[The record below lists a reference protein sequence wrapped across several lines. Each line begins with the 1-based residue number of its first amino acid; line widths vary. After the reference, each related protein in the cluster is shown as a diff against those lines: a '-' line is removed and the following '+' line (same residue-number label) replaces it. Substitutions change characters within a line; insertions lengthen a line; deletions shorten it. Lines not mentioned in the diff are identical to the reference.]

1 MTFSSLVQLE
11 YNAFEAACVPVAA
24 YTFRNK
30 KTSLSF
36 EAIRLSDFK
45 GINVQEEKTLE
56 AVENKN
62 CGFRFTAYQA
72 DFCNIPGSPVAY
84 WLSESFTDNFEKQ
97 KISDKYNPK
106 FGMST
111 GNSEKFIHFWYEVNF
126 KQFDYTSQNSDDAK
140 KKNKSWYAIDKG
152 GTYRKWYGNKNH
164 AVWWK
169 NDGAD
174 VKSCK
179 KAAVRSPQL
188 FLHHMFLGP

>member
-140 KKNKSWYAIDKG
+140 KKIKVGMRLIRVEHIESGMEIKIMRYG
-152 GTYRKWYGNKNH
+152 GKMTEQMLNRAKRLLLEVHNY
-164 AVWWK
+164 
-169 NDGAD
+169 
-174 VKSCK
+174 
-179 KAAVRSPQL
+179 